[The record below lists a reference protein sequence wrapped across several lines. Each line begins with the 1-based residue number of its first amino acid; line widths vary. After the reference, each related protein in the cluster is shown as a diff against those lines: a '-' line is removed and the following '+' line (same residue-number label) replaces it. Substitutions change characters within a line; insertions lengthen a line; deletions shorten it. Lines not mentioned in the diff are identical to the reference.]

1 MKKINIIFLSVIL
14 ALAMTACNGGK
25 NNASNQTEKQTE
37 SIMATEEAKK
47 GYGGSYQDRGRGY
60 AGDCK

>member
-25 NNASNQTEKQTE
+25 DNASNQTEKQTE
-37 SIMATEEAKK
+37 SIKATEEATKATEAVTK
-47 GYGGSYQDRGRGY
+47 TEAEATQEYVI
-60 AGDCK
+60 